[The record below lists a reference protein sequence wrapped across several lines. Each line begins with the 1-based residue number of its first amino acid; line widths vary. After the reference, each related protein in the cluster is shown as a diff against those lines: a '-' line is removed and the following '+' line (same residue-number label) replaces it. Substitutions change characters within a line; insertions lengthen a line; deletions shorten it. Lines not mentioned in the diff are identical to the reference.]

1 MSYAAMAD
9 AGIKAIMGISNGVL
23 QEANVNAANKVND
36 ANAYASN
43 IMRAANNK
51 LGAARGSLARYT
63 QSVNNQRVMENAGSN
78 LEAASINYRR
88 ARDSATQDGFE
99 QQIAFAEQAG
109 AQAAASALSGL
120 TGGVADLVRGTT
132 ALRQSRLQQRV
143 DAAEAQGDWDASQ
156 QAKHIMQSGWDSL
169 DASEIN
175 DTIDYGQDVA
185 VKQRYGGNLFTEA
198 IGGQDLKSLANITSS
213 FKFSTPSDPR
223 AGIRGQK
230 GYD

>member
-1 MSYAAMAD
+1 MNWQAMAE
-9 AGIKAIMGISNGVL
+9 AINKGVQGISAGVI
-23 QEANVNAANKVND
+23 QEANIRASNTVNE

-43 IMRAANNK
+43 IMRAANNR

-63 QSVNNQRVMENAGSN
+63 QSVNNQRVLENAGSSM
-78 LEAASINYRR
+78 EAASINYRR
-88 ARDSATQDGFE
+88 ARDSATQDDFE

-109 AQAAASALSGL
+109 AQTAAAALSGL
-120 TGGVADLVRGTT
+120 TGGVADIVSGTT
-132 ALRQSRLQQRV
+132 ALRQARLQHRV

-185 VKQRYGGNLFTEA
+185 VKQAYGGNLFSES
-198 IGGQDLKSLANITSS
+198 IGGQDMKNLANIASS
-213 FKFSTPSDPR
+213 FKFSVP
-223 AGIRGQK
+223 K
-230 GYD
+230 GNTDAFNGGNKE